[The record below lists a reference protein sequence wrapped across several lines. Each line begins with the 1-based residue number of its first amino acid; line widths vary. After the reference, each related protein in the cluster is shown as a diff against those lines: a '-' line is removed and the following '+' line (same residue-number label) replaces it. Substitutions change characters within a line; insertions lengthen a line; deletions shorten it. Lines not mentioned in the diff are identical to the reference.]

1 MENSNPLATES
12 FSYSWLVHNNP
23 SSDFFLNSLKPS
35 SGNSIEVGSK
45 EQNFKFDFPVSASPL
60 LLAHADE
67 IFSNGHIM
75 PIYFERSK
83 SESFS
88 TSTSAPGTPISSYSM
103 RSRFELLPEGSQEKK
118 FPGQP
123 RSTRYFFLRKWR
135 KSSKRVFQKCFG
147 FVRPFYETLAC
158 SRKHIRVD
166 DLERKVCEVQSWNNS
181 LQASPRPST
190 AYSAVD
196 WADFGE
202 TGNKIDLYYEL
213 KKNKSRKSSPQ
224 ESPRISSSFSC
235 NVCADNE
242 SSINEAI
249 LYCKRSISTC

>member
-12 FSYSWLVHNNP
+12 FSYSWLAHKNP
-23 SSDFFLNSLKPS
+23 STDFFLNSLKTS

-45 EQNFKFDFPVSASPL
+45 EQNFKFDFPVSASPFS
-60 LLAHADE
+60 LAHADE
-67 IFSNGHIM
+67 IFSDGRIM

-83 SESFS
+83 PEAFS
-88 TSTSAPGTPISSYSM
+88 TSTSAPGMPISSYSM
-103 RSRFELLPEGSQEKK
+103 RSRCEQLPEGSLEKK

-123 RSTRYFFLRKWR
+123 RSIRYFFLGKWR
-135 KSSKRVFQKCFG
+135 KSSKGVLQKCFG
-147 FVRPFYETLAC
+147 FVWPFYKTLAC
-158 SRKHIRVD
+158 SRKNIRVD

-196 WADFGE
+196 WADK
-202 TGNKIDLYYEL
+202 NDVYYGL
-213 KKNKSRKSSPQ
+213 KKNKSRKSSPR
-224 ESPRISSSFSC
+224 ESPRISSSYSC
-235 NVCADNE
+235 NDCADIE